1 MYRYQ
6 KQNAIASD
14 KTKTPARRL
23 GFVCVVP
30 LQAGHA
36 AIKTGLFRACNSF
49 YAASRNRS
57 RAQSIHPTPVLIN
70 CRALASL
77 IWCLVPILL
86 AGHFAP

>member
-14 KTKTPARRL
+14 KTKTPAGWP

-36 AIKTGLFRACNSF
+36 AMKTGVYPRGKLFMQPREIVLG
-49 YAASRNRS
+49 RNRS
-57 RAQSIHPTPVLIN
+57 MPLR
-70 CRALASL
+70 C
-77 IWCLVPILL
+77 
-86 AGHFAP
+86 